1 MDERI
6 TDHREMTIDEFLAF
20 TDTRPDDESWE
31 LIEGEAILNA
41 SPTSFHQII
50 AGNICGLLLNA
61 RKAQMGVW
69 QPLLGMSTRV
79 PASPR
84 SLPQPDVM
92 VMEPS
97 VENLKVAENA
107 IVLFEILSK
116 SNRRTD
122 QAWRKRVYA
131 SIEKCQHYVVVDQN
145 KPSLVRYDRASK
157 WKAVAYR
164 ELNDALE
171 LPALGKLA
179 LPLAEIYEGTSV
191 VPGLKR

>member
-1 MDERI
+1 MDERV
-6 TDHREMTIDEFLAF
+6 TDHRQMTNDEFLAF
-20 TDTRPDDESWE
+20 ADSRPQEERWE

-61 RKAQMGVW
+61 RKAHKGDW

-84 SLPQPDVM
+84 SLPLPDVM
-92 VMEPS
+92 VMEAS
-97 VENLKVAENA
+97 DENLKVAENA

-131 SIEKCQHYVVVDQN
+131 SIEKCQHYVVVDQH
-145 KPSLVRYDRASK
+145 KASIVRCDRTAK
-157 WKAVAYR
+157 WKTVGYR
-164 ELNDALE
+164 ELTDVLE
-171 LPALGKLA
+171 LPALGKVA
-179 LPLAEIYEGTSV
+179 IPLIEIYEGTSV
-191 VPGLKR
+191 AIRKR